1 MTKTTNTY
9 GLTIKGLRKTAGETK
24 GLQGY
29 YSGEYVQISYDMS
42 TGDIYTD
49 YHYSLGH
56 NSWSEYHDSD
66 IVTICNASEP
76 MTMQEITDAIYEAV
90 QYRVA

>member
-1 MTKTTNTY
+1 MIKTTNTY

-29 YSGEYVQISYDMS
+29 YSGQYLQISYDMA
-42 TGDIYTD
+42 TGDIYTN
-49 YHYSLGH
+49 YHCSFGQ

-66 IVTICNASEP
+66 IIRICNASDP
-76 MTMQEITDAIYEAV
+76 MTMQDIADAIYEAV